1 VWVVELM
8 LVWLVITI
16 DANQTDDINVE
27 FVFCYN
33 LVSLARVNW
42 RIRCHSNKT
51 KKATNSEK

>member
-1 VWVVELM
+1 MVSQFRNYWVWYWVWVVELM

-42 RIRCHSNKT
+42 
-51 KKATNSEK
+51 